1 MAQDTPHGDG
11 ENGRETGTTPSVEEA
26 ARTTDATTSAG
37 ERDGAGTSSGG
48 NPWARP
54 GEQTSA
60 DASGA
65 SSTNGTS
72 GAETAGAVTSGAG
85 ASGTGTPGAAGP
97 EPSTA
102 DARNGAT
109 SAGASSA
116 GATWDGATS
125 DGVTAAGAAADR
137 GTDASAHPASPE
149 AAYASPDQP
158 GLGQAPQGSY
168 GQGQYAQYPQNPYAQ
183 GQAGSYGGEAGYG
196 AGQYGA
202 GTGQYAAGSYGT
214 AQYAAGQYPG
224 GQYPS
229 GQYPGGQY
237 AQTPYAT
244 GGQPPYGPYPP
255 GQAQPGWAG
264 GPPPPSGR
272 GRTGRLVAA
281 GIALALVAGCVG
293 GAIGAE
299 VATSTGSGDGG
310 VLSGPLPA
318 ADSDLPMTQ
327 IEQVAQKVLPSVVQL
342 RVEGGALS
350 RGEQGE
356 GSGMV
361 VSDDGLVL
369 TNNHVVEPAASGGT
383 LRAIFQDGRTTPM
396 RIIGRDPQSD
406 LAVVKADNLPGLT
419 PIELG
424 NSEGVRVGQQVTAF
438 GSPLGLGGSVT
449 TGIISALDRAVSV
462 GGEGGA
468 ATGASSA
475 TVLSALQTDASIN
488 PGNSGG
494 PLVDMQGR
502 VVGINSA
509 IATTGGAGGG
519 SIGVGFS
526 IPINQAKRVADQLRT
541 GGRATHAVLG
551 VEVTDDPQQTGARL
565 RTVAPGGAAEKA
577 GLKPGDLVV
586 RLGDQRIT
594 TGTELQAA
602 VRSQAPGSTVELQL
616 ADRTVPVV
624 LGTD

>member
-1 MAQDTPHGDG
+1 MPEETPHGDG
-11 ENGRETGTTPSVEEA
+11 GTGRETGTAPAADDTAHTPD
-26 ARTTDATTSAG
+26 ARTSDAAG
-37 ERDGAGTSSGG
+37 EGAGAPAGGASG

-54 GEQTSA
+54 GSA
-60 DASGA
+60 GDPAD
-65 SSTNGTS
+65 TTGTS
-72 GAETAGAVTSGAG
+72 PDDDDATAATR
-85 ASGTGTPGAAGP
+85 TAA
-97 EPSTA
+97 PST
-102 DARNGAT
+102 D
-109 SAGASSA
+109 
-116 GATWDGATS
+116 
-125 DGVTAAGAAADR
+125 TAHVPGPYSPAPAAHD
-137 GTDASAHPASPE
+137 P
-149 AAYASPDQP
+149 
-158 GLGQAPQGSY
+158 Y
-168 GQGQYAQYPQNPYAQ
+168 GQGRYAQYPQNPYGPGAYGPAGAPPYGADPYAGAPY
-183 GQAGSYGGEAGYG
+183 GQAP
-196 AGQYGA
+196 
-202 GTGQYAAGSYGT
+202 
-214 AQYAAGQYPG
+214 YPV
-224 GQYPS
+224 
-229 GQYPGGQY
+229 
-237 AQTPYAT
+237 
-244 GGQPPYGPYPP
+244 GGQPPYAHPP
-255 GQAQPGWAG
+255 GQSPPGWPG
-264 GPPPPSGR
+264 GPPPPSRSGL
-272 GRTGRLVAA
+272 TGRLVAA
-281 GIALALVAGCVG
+281 AIALALVAGCVG

-299 VATSTGSGDGG
+299 VATSAGSGDGG
-310 VLSGPLPA
+310 VLSDPLPA

-327 IEQVAQKVLPSVVQL
+327 IERVAQKVLPSVVQL
-342 RVEGGALS
+342 SVEGGALS

-361 VSDDGLVL
+361 VSADGLVL
-369 TNNHVVEPAASGGT
+369 TNNHVVEPAATGGT
-383 LRAIFQDGRTTPM
+383 LRAVFQDGRTAPM

-406 LAVVKADNLPGLT
+406 LAVVKADNLAGLT

-449 TGIISALDRAVSV
+449 TGIVSALDRAVSV

-468 ATGASSA
+468 TTGPGSA
-475 TVLSALQTDASIN
+475 TVLSALQTDAAIN

-551 VEVTDDPQQTGARL
+551 VEVTDDPQQAGARL
-565 RTVAPGGAAEKA
+565 RTVAPGGAAARA

-594 TGTELQAA
+594 TGTDLQAA

-616 ADRTVPVV
+616 ADRAVPVV